1 NKEMHRTFN
10 MGLGMVL
17 AVSPN
22 YAQEVLNW
30 LNNRLSGCK
39 IIGIVND
46 NGHRVTHI
54 DPKVIFEHY

>member
-1 NKEMHRTFN
+1 

-22 YAQEVLNW
+22 YAQDVLNW

-39 IIGIVND
+39 FIGIVND
-46 NGHRVTHI
+46 NGHKVTHI
-54 DPKVIFEHY
+54 DPKVVFEHY